1 MRKNINIEKK
11 KENAVAKEKG
21 KRSNVKY
28 KILQKE
34 ISFTVPMYD
43 NHLFPEISLLLVKVK
58 YFPLFSFFF
67 VLFDF
72 MQPDQDTAITWRQ
85 DRD

>member
-1 MRKNINIEKK
+1 M
-11 KENAVAKEKG
+11 AKEKG
-21 KRSNVKY
+21 KRWNVKY

-67 VLFDF
+67 FVLFDF
-72 MQPDQDTAITWRQ
+72 MQPDEDTAITWGQ